1 MATMII
7 EEIFQK
13 KIRRNING
21 VVQAGQVDQETM
33 ETELEEYVMTEEGTR
48 YITSFYKT
56 ISRTVPADK

>member
-56 ISRTVPADK
+56 ISRTVPAAK